1 VTEKLEGDR
10 YRLKALTNKRT
21 YKYSH
26 EFLRRLPGK
35 GIATELD
42 DECDDE
48 EITELTKLDPKF
60 RGPFLVT
67 EILGGDRYRL
77 KALTNNR
84 TYKTYI

>member
-1 VTEKLEGDR
+1 MEKNANYDKTRFYKDRATIVRHKVGDHVL
-10 YRLKALTNKRT
+10 LKN
-21 YKYSH
+21 
-26 EFLRRLPGK
+26 
-35 GIATELD
+35 
-42 DECDDE
+42 E
-48 EITELTKLDPKF
+48 ERHLTKLDPKF